1 MNKIIK
7 EKIKQA
13 FTLFIII
20 VAFLCVISV
29 MLKYN
34 NEGETKMPFNLTE
47 MLVVSSADG
56 EAKTENPTNSKW
68 NLDVNQYNDI
78 YLQFSKND
86 DYQKTSYIKNITI
99 ENIKVSNLTKGKVE
113 AYMPNS
119 TEGKLFKYEDNYIV
133 NGSLTYNGGTKDNT
147 KTLEVGN
154 QGGMI
159 VFRLANLGVSEYV
172 SNDDD
177 ELSYDGKLL
186 KKTGVNP
193 EDIKFHVSFDVI
205 ITTDSNKYRATME
218 LDLPCG
224 DLENEGTSKL
234 YDRQFDGV
242 VFKRDN
248 T

>member
-1 MNKIIK
+1 MNKIVK
-7 EKIKQA
+7 EKINHA
-13 FTLFIII
+13 VTLFIII
-20 VAFLCVISV
+20 VAFLCVLVV

-56 EAKTENPTNSKW
+56 ETMTENPTNSKW
-68 NLDVNQYNDI
+68 NLNVNQYNDI
-78 YLQFSKND
+78 YLQFAKNN
-86 DYQKTSYIKNITI
+86 DYQKTSYIKSISI
-99 ENIKVSNLTKGKVE
+99 ENINISNVNKGKIQ

-119 TEGKLFKYEDNYIV
+119 TEGKLFKYEDNYLI
-133 NGSLTYNGGTKDNT
+133 NSSLTYNGGIKDNT
-147 KTLEVGN
+147 KTLEIGN

-159 VFRLANLGVSEYV
+159 VFRLANLGVSQYV

-177 ELSYDGKLL
+177 EVSYNGSLL
-186 KKTGVNP
+186 KKTGVNL
-193 EDIKFHVSFDVI
+193 EDIKFHVSFDVV
-205 ITTDSNKYRATME
+205 ITTDSNKYRSTLN

-224 DLENEGTSKL
+224 DVENEVTSKL